1 MAAISQTARE
11 EIRATLAKK
20 REEEKPVRKPL
31 SSTAIWTIALALTLG
46 AWAAGHFEVY
56 TPGSDVGYYLGLV
69 GGVMMLLLLL
79 YPLRKHVRFLN
90 WAGKLPGWFRFHM
103 FLGIAGPVLILYHST
118 LYVGSLN
125 AAVALYSMIL
135 VAGSGVFGRFFYTK
149 IHHGLYGRNATLQE
163 RQARLGLSADAVKTK
178 FHFAPAI
185 DQRLKDLEAY
195 VTDES
200 RAGFFGLRRALVVA
214 WRVRRVQWLTRRDL
228 HRILGQAALDRGW
241 PREKLAHRLRRAN
254 QLVRA
259 YLLALQDVAQFS
271 VYKRLFS
278 LWHVLHVPL
287 VYMLAISGV
296 VHVIAVHMY

>member
-31 SSTAIWTIALALTLG
+31 SSTAIWFIALALTLG
-46 AWAAGHFEVY
+46 AWAAGRFEWY
-56 TPGSDVGYYLGLV
+56 TPGSDFGYYLGMV
-69 GGVMMLLLLL
+69 GGIMMLLLLL

-125 AAVALYSMIL
+125 AGVALYSMIL
-135 VAGSGVFGRFFYTK
+135 VAGSGIFGRFFYTK
-149 IHHGLYGRNATLQE
+149 IHHGLYGRHSTLQE
-163 RQARLGLSADAVKTK
+163 RQARLGLTGEEVKSK
-178 FHFAPAI
+178 FHFAPSI
-185 DQRLKDLEAY
+185 EQRLKELEAFAAA
-195 VTDES
+195 E
-200 RAGFFGLRRALVVA
+200 AGTGLLGIRHAISIS
-214 WRVRRVQWLTRRDL
+214 WRVRRVQWLTHRDL
-228 HRILGQAALDRGW
+228 RRILGKAAVERDW
-241 PREKLAHRLRRAN
+241 PREKLAHRLRKSDK
-254 QLVRA
+254 LVRT
-259 YLLALQDVAQFS
+259 YLFALQDVAQFS